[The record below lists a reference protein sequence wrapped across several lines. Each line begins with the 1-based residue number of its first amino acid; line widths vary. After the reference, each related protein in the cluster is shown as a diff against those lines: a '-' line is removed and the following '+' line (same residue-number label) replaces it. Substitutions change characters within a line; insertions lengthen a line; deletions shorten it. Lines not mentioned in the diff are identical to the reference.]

1 MNDQEKLNQEKIEEV
16 NEVNEQITIKKN
28 PIKEFFKP
36 FLVVCKKLF
45 DWTRRAIFGG
55 SRTLYSDDPTMVEKL
70 ESPGKMAVKSFFR
83 KKLQVTALIVLVSMF
98 IFVFVGPLFIKIDY
112 SADATQ
118 MNMNPTLALRS
129 VPKGLKNNIKSI
141 SSYGVFS
148 VGVSND
154 NDLYVW
160 GSSKDPISGLDF
172 KNLPDELVGKKV
184 AFASAGKDHAIAITT
199 EGKVVGWGSNSLAQ
213 YGNLGIEDSSKV
225 YEPDELING
234 TIDAIKVGEGVAAT
248 PHYSEDYYVTM
259 RRYEVIK
266 VITYVVYEIATIVPL
281 VLAIFI
287 RIDKALS
294 KNNKI
299 VVIVATVF
307 ASLMGSCWA
316 LNAVDRLFDV
326 RSLTRG
332 NTQIL
337 PVNFVIVLLM
347 LIITVVVTSMKKN
360 QIKFKWFIAI
370 FVMLIIL
377 NVPFISI
384 KWNSLTEI
392 HLPIMSN
399 AYVHYLSE
407 FEITDSEVAEIN
419 NDIKIIESMR
429 VYSEKNMPI

>member
-1 MNDQEKLNQEKIEEV
+1 MAVWPKRNSVGGTMRKVLPIFFCVISVLGMLLFTFYDTSNYPIPTEQIRSYIDSSEFRNIYRPVVFFAFLIFIGLVIYEARIITTSDFLATTEKLN
-16 NEVNEQITIKKN
+16 NTKKN
-28 PIKEFFKP
+28 CI
-36 FLVVCKKLF
+36 LVL
-45 DWTRRAIFGG
+45 AIF
-55 SRTLYSDDPTMVEKL
+55 YV
-70 ESPGKMAVKSFFR
+70 
-83 KKLQVTALIVLVSMF
+83 VLNS
-98 IFVFVGPLFIKIDY
+98 
-112 SADATQ
+112 
-118 MNMNPTLALRS
+118 
-129 VPKGLKNNIKSI
+129 
-141 SSYGVFS
+141 
-148 VGVSND
+148 
-154 NDLYVW
+154 
-160 GSSKDPISGLDF
+160 
-172 KNLPDELVGKKV
+172 
-184 AFASAGKDHAIAITT
+184 IAII
-199 EGKVVGWGSNSLAQ
+199 GL
-213 YGNLGIEDSSKV
+213 
-225 YEPDELING
+225 
-234 TIDAIKVGEGVAAT
+234 TIDAVKVGEEVAAT

-337 PVNFVIVLLM
+337 PVNFVVVLLM